1 MNNFPWNERLA
12 LLYFFSQLNRAH
24 GLHLFVAAFP
34 SSFTKFYWA
43 NKKPGELFKGKIH
56 TRLLKDQWLH
66 WT

>member
-43 NKKPGELFKGKIH
+43 NKNC
-56 TRLLKDQWLH
+56 LKVEFTKDY
-66 WT
+66 